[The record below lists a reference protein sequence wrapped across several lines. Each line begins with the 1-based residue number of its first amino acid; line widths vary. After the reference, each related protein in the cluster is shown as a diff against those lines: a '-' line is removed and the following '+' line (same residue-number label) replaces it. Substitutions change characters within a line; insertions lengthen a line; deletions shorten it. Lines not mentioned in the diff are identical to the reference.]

1 MERSLLYQVGH
12 APSSG
17 RASGADASP
26 ITNPIAKPNA
36 DLAAWVADLHLAEEV
51 GLTSVWCFP
60 VAGEEGDFGGSAP
73 VVWLAALAART
84 ERLRLGWGVPG
95 MMPPAKPPFR
105 IAEQA
110 AALDLASKGRLDF
123 AVLPDVG
130 GAAGPADPET
140 EAESSEDAGADA
152 GDDAWDEGARM
163 LVEMWDAPAFS
174 WTSARFEV
182 MPIDVVPKPVQ
193 RPHPPIWYAGWS
205 AAHAHRAGVG
215 GMSYLDL
222 SGAGDE
228 AIGAHLNAYRRARA
242 SVAAADLLSISAFA
256 AAAEIAPNALGSARL
271 ARWEELGVDQAVMP
285 LSYQDTS
292 REEAEQKIRFL
303 AESAGNED

>member
-12 APSSG
+12 DQAAP
-17 RASGADASP
+17 RASQAGASARSE
-26 ITNPIAKPNA
+26 PNA
-36 DLAAWVADLHLAEEV
+36 DLEAWVADLLLAEEL

-60 VAGEEGDFGGSAP
+60 VSGEAGDFRGSAP
-73 VVWLAALAART
+73 AIWLAALAART

-110 AALDLASKGRLDF
+110 AALDLASKARLDF
-123 AVLPDVG
+123 AVLPEIGVDIVATESEE
-130 GAAGPADPET
+130 GAD
-140 EAESSEDAGADA
+140 SSEATGE
-152 GDDAWDEGARM
+152 GAWDEGARM

-182 MPIDVVPKPVQ
+182 MPIDVVPKPLQ

-205 AAHAHRAGVG
+205 AAHAHRAGAG

-222 SGAGDE
+222 SGAGDDTLE
-228 AIGAHLNAYRRARA
+228 VHLDAYRKARA
-242 SVAAADLLSISAFA
+242 SVDASDLLSISAFA
-256 AAAEIAPNALGSARL
+256 AAAEIPPNALGAARL
-271 ARWEELGVDQAVMP
+271 ARWEELGVDQAILP
-285 LSYQDTS
+285 LALEEWS
-292 REEAEQKIRFL
+292 REENEQRIRFL
-303 AESAGNED
+303 GEYSEAEE

>member
-1 MERSLLYQVGH
+1 M
-12 APSSG
+12 
-17 RASGADASP
+17 
-26 ITNPIAKPNA
+26 
-36 DLAAWVADLHLAEEV
+36 ADLHLAEEV
-51 GLTSVWCFP
+51 GLSSVWCFP
-60 VAGEEGDFGGSAP
+60 VAGEGGDFGGAAP
-73 VVWLAALAART
+73 EIWLAALAART

-130 GAAGPADPET
+130 GAAVAPDQDSPDGR
-140 EAESSEDAGADA
+140 
-152 GDDAWDEGARM
+152 WDEGARM

-174 WTSARFEV
+174 WTSERFEV

-205 AAHAHRAGVG
+205 AEHAHRAGAG

-222 SGAGDE
+222 SGGGDGTIE
-228 AIGAHLNAYRRARA
+228 GNLNAYRKARTSVDA
-242 SVAAADLLSISAFA
+242 SDLLSISAFA
-256 AAAEIAPNALGSARL
+256 VAAEIAPNALGAARL
-271 ARWEELGVDQAVMP
+271 ARWEELGVDQAVLP
-285 LSYQDTS
+285 LEMEGGR
-292 REEAEQKIRFL
+292 REECEHKIRFL
-303 AESAGNED
+303 GEWSGAEE